1 MRSQHI
7 YGICARKK
15 KNAVDLQKI
24 TVNQKECTLP
34 VDDFITFLCM
44 GRSKSLNSIKSLLR
58 FVI

>member
-1 MRSQHI
+1 M
-7 YGICARKK
+7 GFVLEK